1 MDGRKDRYAA
11 KRAGPLCC
19 RLPMACAE
27 ACDGWFCRQS
37 PPRLSQCGAGAMA
50 RGQNRFLCRARCTAG
65 NRRRSAVSG
74 LSGGIAAN
82 RQLCLDNCGHSFY
95 YDRRASDA
103 QRGTGLREKHG
114 WPPAE
119 PIAEGQRSMTGGGAF
134 RHGGEQSA
142 SPVWRRRK
150 DVPLFPGKPTASPAG
165 ASERMP
171 AAGWLCQ
178 YGAESPDRAVDRA
191 GRGLNR
197 IIPTYRRALPPHPE
211 GDRRETTDAS
221 LPGLRQGST
230 GGSAF

>member
-50 RGQNRFLCRARCTAG
+50 RGQNRFLRRARCTAG
-65 NRRRSAVSG
+65 NRRRSAVFG

-114 WPPAE
+114 WPLAE

-150 DVPLFPGKPTASPAG
+150 DAPFFSGQTVPPRLPALRSGCLPPAG
-165 ASERMP
+165 FANMGQSPLTGLWTGP
-171 AAGWLCQ
+171 AA
-178 YGAESPDRAVDRA
+178 V
-191 GRGLNR
+191 
-197 IIPTYRRALPPHPE
+197 
-211 GDRRETTDAS
+211 
-221 LPGLRQGST
+221 
-230 GGSAF
+230 

>member
-37 PPRLSQCGAGAMA
+37 PTRLSQCGAGAMA
-50 RGQNRFLCRARCTAG
+50 RGQNLFLRRARCTAG

-103 QRGTGLREKHG
+103 QRYRAAGKAWLASGGADRGRPTQYGGRRRFPAWRQTKRLSRLKATEGCPPFFQANLPPRLPALRSG
-114 WPPAE
+114 YLPPAGF
-119 PIAEGQRSMTGGGAF
+119 ANMGQI
-134 RHGGEQSA
+134 
-142 SPVWRRRK
+142 P
-150 DVPLFPGKPTASPAG
+150 
-165 ASERMP
+165 
-171 AAGWLCQ
+171 
-178 YGAESPDRAVDRA
+178 PDRAVDRA

-197 IIPTYRRALPPHPE
+197 IVPAYRRALPPHPE

-221 LPGLRQGST
+221 LPGLRQRST

>member
-50 RGQNRFLCRARCTAG
+50 RGQTRFLCRARCTAG

-103 QRGTGLREKHG
+103 QRYRAAGKAWLASGGADRGRPTQYDGRRRFPAWRRTKRLSCLEATEGCPPFSGQTVPPRLPALRSGCLPPAGFANMGQSPLTGL
-114 WPPAE
+114 W
-119 PIAEGQRSMTGGGAF
+119 TG
-134 RHGGEQSA
+134 
-142 SPVWRRRK
+142 
-150 DVPLFPGKPTASPAG
+150 
-165 ASERMP
+165 P
-171 AAGWLCQ
+171 AA
-178 YGAESPDRAVDRA
+178 V
-191 GRGLNR
+191 
-197 IIPTYRRALPPHPE
+197 
-211 GDRRETTDAS
+211 
-221 LPGLRQGST
+221 
-230 GGSAF
+230 

>member
-37 PPRLSQCGAGAMA
+37 PTRLSQCGAGAMA
-50 RGQNRFLCRARCTAG
+50 RGQNRFLRRARCTAG

-114 WPPAE
+114 WPLAE
-119 PIAEGQRSMTGGGAF
+119 PIAEGQRSMAGGGAF

-150 DVPLFPGKPTASPAG
+150 DAAPLFFGQTVPPRLPALRSGCLPPAG
-165 ASERMP
+165 FANMGQSPLTGLWTGP
-171 AAGWLCQ
+171 AA
-178 YGAESPDRAVDRA
+178 V
-191 GRGLNR
+191 
-197 IIPTYRRALPPHPE
+197 
-211 GDRRETTDAS
+211 
-221 LPGLRQGST
+221 
-230 GGSAF
+230 

>member
-50 RGQNRFLCRARCTAG
+50 RGQTRFLCRARCTAG

-95 YDRRASDA
+95 YDRRAPDA
-103 QRGTGLREKHG
+103 QRYRAAGKAWL
-114 WPPAE
+114 A
-119 PIAEGQRSMTGGGAF
+119 SGGADRGRPTQYDGRRRF
-134 RHGGEQSA
+134 PA
-142 SPVWRRRK
+142 WRRTKRLSCLEATEGC
-150 DVPLFPGKPTASPAG
+150 PPFFPGKPYRLACRRFG
-165 ASERMP
+165 AD
-171 AAGWLCQ
+171 AC
-178 YGAESPDRAVDRA
+178 
-191 GRGLNR
+191 
-197 IIPTYRRALPPHPE
+197 RRLALPIWGRVP
-211 GDRRETTDAS
+211 
-221 LPGLRQGST
+221 
-230 GGSAF
+230 

>member
-50 RGQNRFLCRARCTAG
+50 RGQNRFLRRARCTAG

-103 QRGTGLREKHG
+103 QRYRAAGKAWL
-114 WPPAE
+114 A
-119 PIAEGQRSMTGGGAF
+119 SGGAD
-134 RHGGEQSA
+134 RGRPTQYGGRRRFPA
-142 SPVWRRRK
+142 WRRTKRLSRLK
-150 DVPLFPGKPTASPAG
+150 ATEGCPPFFRANRTASPAG

-178 YGAESPDRAVDRA
+178 YGAESPDRALDRA